1 MKSLTTTLANTLAA
15 LALVLTFVS
24 SGAKAGTFDCS
35 VVYDE
40 FTSLMNKNFLLNPG
54 TYVNTTKVR
63 LSRADYNSRQK
74 GVLLQSLEN
83 KGYGVAVVHTN
94 RNTWGKFMF
103 TWGAPQQ
110 NGHPSLIIKDL
121 TLYGRVLDGYQ
132 PRVTPKI
139 VVPTSYQVDLD
150 TSAVGGGALADIW
163 FHNVDGNTMFVEA
176 VNGATLD
183 FPMESLCRQ

>member
-1 MKSLTTTLANTLAA
+1 MKSISNTLAA

-24 SGAKAGTFDCS
+24 SETKAGTFDCS

-150 TSAVGGGALADIW
+150 TSAVGGGTLADIW